1 MRSFNF
7 CNNCGKNG
15 HLYQYCND
23 PITSVGVIAYKK
35 DDKELKYLMI
45 CRKDTLGYIDFLRG
59 RYTLNNIEY
68 ISSLIDIMTND
79 EKKLLLIQDFE
90 NLWSELW
97 GSNVGI
103 QYRGEESSAKEKFL
117 KLKKGYFIDNIFYNL
132 EKIIKNS
139 ISCWIEPE
147 WGFPKGRRNYQEKD
161 LFCGLREWSEETGY
175 DESSINII
183 TNILPYE
190 EIFIGSNYKCYKHK
204 YYIGSIKDNDLNIN
218 NFQETEVSKVEW
230 KTFQECKDS
239 IRNYNLEK
247 INLIEKV
254 NAFLTENN
262 LCI

>member
-1 MRSFNF
+1 
-7 CNNCGKNG
+7 
-15 HLYQYCND
+15 
-23 PITSVGVIAYKK
+23 
-35 DDKELKYLMI
+35 
-45 CRKDTLGYIDFLRG
+45 
-59 RYTLNNIEY
+59 
-68 ISSLIDIMTND
+68 MTND

-103 QYRGEESSAKEKFL
+103 QYRGEESSAKEKFV

-204 YYIGSIKDNDLNIN
+204 YYIGTIKDNDLNIN